1 MDGGGSWKV
10 GIYGPYISQNTYPI
24 SRLSYLNADR
34 SVIRLFLTPEKKVSP
49 KRQKPSEAIKMI
61 KYKVLHCTDNPNSI
75 KGSKIKNKKGRRRNK
90 ISAIK

>member
-1 MDGGGSWKV
+1 MEGR
-10 GIYGPYISQNTYPI
+10 YIRTLHIPRYLPNIQTI
-24 SRLSYLNADR
+24 VLNADR

-90 ISAIK
+90 ISASK

>member
-1 MDGGGSWKV
+1 MEGR
-10 GIYGPYISQNTYPI
+10 YIRTLHIPRYLPNIQTI
-24 SRLSYLNADR
+24 VLNADR
-34 SVIRLFLTPEKKVSP
+34 SGIRLFLTPEKKVSP

>member
-1 MDGGGSWKV
+1 MEGR
-10 GIYGPYISQNTYPI
+10 YIRTLHIPRYLPNIQTI
-24 SRLSYLNADR
+24 VLNADR

-75 KGSKIKNKKGRRRNK
+75 KGSKIKNKKGRRNK

>member
-1 MDGGGSWKV
+1 MEGR
-10 GIYGPYISQNTYPI
+10 YIRTLHIPKYLPNIQTI
-24 SRLSYLNADR
+24 VLNADR

>member
-1 MDGGGSWKV
+1 MEGR
-10 GIYGPYISQNTYPI
+10 YIRTLHIPRYLPNIQTI
-24 SRLSYLNADR
+24 VLNADR